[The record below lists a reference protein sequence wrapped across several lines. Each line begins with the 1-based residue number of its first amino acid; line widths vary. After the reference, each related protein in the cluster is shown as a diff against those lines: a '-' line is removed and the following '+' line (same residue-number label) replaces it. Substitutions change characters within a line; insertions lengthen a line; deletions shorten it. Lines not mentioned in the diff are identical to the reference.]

1 MTLARHGINN
11 CEHFKNLD
19 ISTRVSASA
28 RQGRVSL
35 ESLEPLACSTIIQLT
50 SVGHLLH
57 AELCV
62 GHCEYLA
69 E

>member
-1 MTLARHGINN
+1 MLARHGINN
-11 CEHFKNLD
+11 CEHFKNPD
-19 ISTRVSASA
+19 TSTRVSASA

-35 ESLEPLACSTIIQLT
+35 ELLEPLACSTIIQLT
-50 SVGHLLH
+50 SVEHLLH